1 MPHPCFDH
9 ALKVGERSLLT
20 NRDALSADFSSSIAR
35 VFLLETGTSQTRCF
49 MSSSMNG
56 WRPTPTQSNHVAL
69 SIVVPLYNECA
80 VLPSLHSRLRSV
92 LDKLEISYEIVLVD
106 DGSRDGS
113 EHDLRELAISSSVV
127 TLVRLSRN
135 FGKEA
140 ALTAGLDQTSGDA
153 VVILDADLQDPPEL
167 ISQMLAAFHDGSDIV
182 CMKRRSRT
190 GETWGKQLSAHLFYR
205 LLNRISR
212 VAIPED
218 TGDFRLMSRRA
229 VNALQRLP
237 ERNRYMKGLF
247 AWVGF
252 PTHVIEYDR
261 EARAAGTTKWNVLS
275 LFGLALEGI
284 TSFSVAPLRWATA
297 AGLLAAL
304 IGISFGLYVVLKT
317 LVFGDPIGGYPSLI
331 AVITFM
337 CGIQLLS
344 IGLVGEYVGKTYFET
359 KQRPLYVILD
369 VIGTPATSSRTTT
382 RTGPK
387 IHGVSN

>member
-1 MPHPCFDH
+1 
-9 ALKVGERSLLT
+9 
-20 NRDALSADFSSSIAR
+20 
-35 VFLLETGTSQTRCF
+35 
-49 MSSSMNG
+49 MSSALNG
-56 WRPTPTQSNHVAL
+56 WRPAPRLTKHIAL
-69 SIVVPLYNECA
+69 SIVVPIYNERA
-80 VLPSLHSRLRSV
+80 VLPLLYRRLRNA
-92 LDKLEISYEIVLVD
+92 LDPLKISYEIVLID
-106 DGSRDGS
+106 DGSQDGS
-113 EHDLRELAISSSVV
+113 GDDLLELAMSSTVV
-127 TLVRLSRN
+127 KLVRLSRN

-153 VVILDADLQDPPEL
+153 VVLLDADLQDPPEL
-167 ISQMLAAFHDGSDIV
+167 ISQMLAAFYNGSDIV

-190 GETWGKQLSAHLFYR
+190 GETWSKRFSAHLFYR

-212 VAIPED
+212 VEIPED

-229 VNALQRLP
+229 VNALQLLP

-284 TSFSVAPLRWATA
+284 TSFSVVPLRWTTA
-297 AGLLAAL
+297 AGLLVAL
-304 IGISFGLYVVLKT
+304 LGISFGLYIVLKT

-337 CGIQLLS
+337 GGIQLVS

-359 KQRPLYVILD
+359 KQRPLYVIRD
-369 VIGTPATSSRTTT
+369 VIGNTAASSRTTSLPE
-382 RTGPK
+382 RK
-387 IHGVSN
+387 LHVASN

>member
-1 MPHPCFDH
+1 M
-9 ALKVGERSLLT
+9 
-20 NRDALSADFSSSIAR
+20 
-35 VFLLETGTSQTRCF
+35 
-49 MSSSMNG
+49 
-56 WRPTPTQSNHVAL
+56 
-69 SIVVPLYNECA
+69 
-80 VLPSLHSRLRSV
+80 
-92 LDKLEISYEIVLVD
+92 DKLEISYEIVLVD

-127 TLVRLSRN
+127 KLVRLSRN

-182 CMKRRSRT
+182 YMKRRSRT

-205 LLNRISR
+205 LLNRISS

-275 LFGLALEGI
+275 LFGPALEGI

-369 VIGTPATSSRTTT
+369 VIETPATSSCTTA
-382 RTGPK
+382 RAEPK
-387 IHGVSN
+387 IHIVSN